1 MSGKVNADYAQNGL
15 DIPCGGCT
23 YSVMKLSPFE
33 QERLDFIVTDYKL
46 GPALKKSFQDLVE
59 SVKQQAHTS
68 GFDEG
73 RNFATR
79 MHGR

>member
-1 MSGKVNADYAQNGL
+1 V
-15 DIPCGGCT
+15 
-23 YSVMKLSPFE
+23 KLSPFE

-46 GPALKKSFQDLVE
+46 GPALKSAIQELVE
-59 SVKQQAHTS
+59 SVKQQAHTN

-79 MHGR
+79 MHGL

>member
-1 MSGKVNADYAQNGL
+1 MH
-15 DIPCGGCT
+15 IRT
-23 YSVMKLSPFE
+23 MKLSNFE

-46 GPALKKSFQDLVE
+46 GPALKSAIQELVE

-73 RNFATR
+73 CHFAVR
-79 MHGR
+79 MRGR

>member
-1 MSGKVNADYAQNGL
+1 MH
-15 DIPCGGCT
+15 IRT
-23 YSVMKLSPFE
+23 MKLSNFE
-33 QERLDFIVTDYKL
+33 QERLDFIVSDYKL
-46 GPALKKSFQDLVE
+46 GPALKSAIQGLVE
-59 SVKQQAHTS
+59 SVKQQAHTD